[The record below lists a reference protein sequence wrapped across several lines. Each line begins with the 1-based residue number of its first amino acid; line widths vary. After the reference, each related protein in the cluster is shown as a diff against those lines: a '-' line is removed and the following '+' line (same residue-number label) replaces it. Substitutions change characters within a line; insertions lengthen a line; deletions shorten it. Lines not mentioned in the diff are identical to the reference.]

1 MFKDS
6 DYEFLQIIECLKATG
21 MPLKDIKEFIYMVQ
35 RGNESIGDRLQLF
48 YKQKAE
54 VEKQIVSL
62 QKTLD
67 VINFKCWYYETAKKQ
82 APLRYLIIY
91 QIMNCLMRYERF
103 ECDCAEKNVQR
114 KVYKSLISFSYLLF
128 SYFLHTQKSSRIYP
142 F

>member
-67 VINFKCWYYETAKKQ
+67 VINFKCWYYETAKK
-82 APLRYLIIY
+82 AGTTEVPDHIPDNELSDEIREIRMRLRGE
-91 QIMNCLMRYERF
+91 ERT
-103 ECDCAEKNVQR
+103 K
-114 KVYKSLISFSYLLF
+114 KSV
-128 SYFLHTQKSSRIYP
+128 
-142 F
+142 